1 MIAASCRARITGQ
14 DLAFLTGALS
24 ALDGDGAP
32 LRSLAAD
39 PEALDRLLDSRLLFE
54 RLLEAPRLLDVSPY
68 FFYYVIVRRAF
79 LDHGID
85 DRRVADYVGALLS
98 QHASGAA
105 PATGDRQGVYLV
117 DLVRAIAQART
128 AEHAFSLQ
136 TEVGDRALYLTGVF
150 PDWIYHRHRYGR
162 RPVDLDYY
170 EDMGRRYYAAAAR
183 HEAATRYEL
192 ADVLEFLA
200 EAFVVLRQAL
210 NDLVDDH
217 LHLAPRP
224 DTVDRLCRQALYRQS
239 G

>member
-1 MIAASCRARITGQ
+1 MIAVSCRARMTGQ

-24 ALDGDGAP
+24 ARDGDGP
-32 LRSLAAD
+32 SLRSLAAD
-39 PEALDRLLDSRLLFE
+39 PESLDRLLDSRLLFG

-68 FFYYVIVRRAF
+68 FFYYVVVRRTF

-98 QHASGAA
+98 AHVSGAA
-105 PATGDRQGVYLV
+105 DGGHGQGLYLV
-117 DLVRAIAQART
+117 DLVRAIAEART

-136 TEVGDRALYLTGVF
+136 TEVGDRALYLAGLF

-183 HEAATRYEL
+183 HEVAARYEL
-192 ADVLEFLA
+192 ADVLAFLA
-200 EAFVVLRQAL
+200 EAFAALRQAL
-210 NDLVDDH
+210 NDLVDGH

-224 DTVDRLCRQALYRQS
+224 DTVDRLWRQARYRR
-239 G
+239 GG

>member
-1 MIAASCRARITGQ
+1 MIAASCRARITDR

-24 ALDGDGAP
+24 ARQEDGGA

-39 PEALDRLLDSRLLFE
+39 PEALDRLLDSPLLFD

-68 FFYYVIVRRAF
+68 FFYYVVVRRTF
-79 LDHGID
+79 LDHGIE

-98 QHASGAA
+98 HHASGATRLA
-105 PATGDRQGVYLV
+105 GARPGVYLV
-117 DLVRAIAQART
+117 DLVGAIAEART

-136 TEVGDRALYLTGVF
+136 TEVGDRALYLAGLF

-162 RPVDLDYY
+162 RAVDLDYY
-170 EDMGRRYYAAAAR
+170 EDMGRRHYAAAAR
-183 HEAATRYEL
+183 HEAAVRYEL
-192 ADVLEFLA
+192 ADVLAVLA
-200 EAFVVLRQAL
+200 DAFAVLRQAL

-224 DTVDRLCRQALYRQS
+224 DTVDRLCRQASFRRR